1 MKITKQRY
9 VEYVISTPIN
19 YTCTNLAD
27 HLDDI
32 SHDAINDYLRREKHT
47 SHTVWELAEPLINN
61 SSEAYLVADDSVQD
75 KSYSQKIEMV
85 KRQYSGNAHGL
96 VKGIGIVN
104 LVPAHQGDYHPLDF
118 RVYDPAD
125 DGKTKNDHFRDMLRQ
140 AFEEKGIQAQTI
152 LFDSWYAASEN
163 LKFIHRLDKFFVTTL
178 KENRL
183 VSLSKEQDYIHLQQ
197 IEWTPEQL
205 QYGITVKLKEVPFK
219 VQLFKVVATNGD
231 IEWVITNRAPGSID
245 TQVVQNENKVRWFI
259 EQLHRE
265 LKQLTGIERCQ
276 CRKKRAQRNHFAC
289 CYHAW
294 FSLKV
299 MAKKLGKTLYQ
310 VKHNLWSDYLRNELR
325 NPRIPAY
332 QPA

>member
-47 SHTVWELAEPLINN
+47 AHTVWELVQRLITN
-61 SSEAYLVADDSVQD
+61 SSEASLVVDDSVQD

-104 LVPAHQGDYHPLDF
+104 LVHAYQGDYHPLDF
-118 RVYDPAD
+118 RVYAPAD

-140 AFEEKGIQAQTI
+140 AFEQKDIKAQTI

-163 LKFIHRLDKFFVTTL
+163 LKFIHQLDKFFVTTL

-183 VSLSKEQDYIHLQQ
+183 VSLSKEQGYIHLQQ
-197 IEWTPEQL
+197 RGWA
-205 QYGITVKLKEVPFK
+205 VC
-219 VQLFKVVATNGD
+219 
-231 IEWVITNRAPGSID
+231 SS
-245 TQVVQNENKVRWFI
+245 
-259 EQLHRE
+259 
-265 LKQLTGIERCQ
+265 
-276 CRKKRAQRNHFAC
+276 
-289 CYHAW
+289 YHNIW
-294 FSLKV
+294 
-299 MAKKLGKTLYQ
+299 
-310 VKHNLWSDYLRNELR
+310 
-325 NPRIPAY
+325 
-332 QPA
+332 

>member
-9 VEYVISTPIN
+9 VEYVISTPVN

-32 SHDAINDYLRREKHT
+32 SHDAINDYWRREKQTAHT
-47 SHTVWELAEPLINN
+47 SWELAEPLINN
-61 SSEAYLVADDSVQD
+61 SNDAYLVLDDSVQD
-75 KSYSQKIEMV
+75 KNYSQKIEMV

-104 LVPAHQGDYHPLDF
+104 LVHAHQGDYYPLDF
-118 RVYDPAD
+118 RGYAPDA
-125 DGKTKNDHFRDMLRQ
+125 DGKTKNDHFRDMLCQ

-183 VSLSKEQDYIHLQQ
+183 VSLSPEPGYIHLQQ
-197 IEWTPEQL
+197 IEWTAEQL
-205 QYGITVKLKEVPFK
+205 QCGLTVKLQKIPFK

-231 IEWVITNRAPGSID
+231 IDWVITNRAPSFIN

-276 CRKKRAQRNHFAC
+276 CRKQRAQRHHFAC

-299 MAKKLGKTLYQ
+299 MAKKLGKTRYQ
-310 VKHNLWSDYLRNELR
+310 AKHNLWSDYLRNELR